1 MLTKKHLFYFFFF
14 AILFNVNSQNKS
26 VVSGTVINKE
36 NNEPLPFASIT
47 LKNYPIGT
55 ISNENGEFDFYI
67 PKSKQKDTI
76 VVSFIGF
83 ISYEIPVSNV
93 KNKLTVNLR
102 PTNEIL
108 AEVVVSPLSPLDYI
122 KRALEHFDEN
132 YPQNSYQS
140 LAYYREKFIENGA
153 VINKEEGVF
162 KTYYPSTID
171 SAKNQHQLLLYRPEK
186 DPQQFQF
193 MREWFEKKQ
202 EKRKNRAIK
211 KGEEYDEDEYDT
223 DIDMDLGG
231 PESVIELDL
240 KHEKDNFLKQK
251 YFKKYEYSFGEE
263 TVFNMDTLVT
273 ILFKGKKSIDYIKD
287 HGKILISKDNY
298 AIVRIEQNAKFN
310 IPFLVKPILFTLGLG
325 IEKPK
330 FKKII
335 SYQKYKDIW
344 YPKLFQ
350 WDANVKITKRHTFS
364 SNEHSDIKIGQ
375 VFFINKLDSL
385 STTIPKEKLFDSN
398 EDMEEQVFNDID
410 ISWNQLNIIKD

>member
-1 MLTKKHLFYFFFF
+1 MHNKK
-14 AILFNVNSQNKS
+14 ILFCFLLLAIIFNSYSQNKS
-26 VVSGTVINKE
+26 VISGTVINKE

-67 PKSKQKDTI
+67 PTSKHKDTI

-83 ISYEIPVSNV
+83 LSYEIPVSIVQNR
-93 KNKLTVNLR
+93 LTINLR

-108 AEVVVSPLSPLDYI
+108 KEVVVSPLSPLDYI
-122 KRALEHFDEN
+122 KRALKYFDQN

-162 KTYYPSTID
+162 KTFYPSAID
-171 SAKNQHQLLLYRPEK
+171 SAKNQHQLLLYRSAN

-202 EKRKNRAIK
+202 DKRKKRAIK
-211 KGEEYDEDEYDT
+211 KGEDYDEDEFST

-251 YFKKYEYSFGEE
+251 YFKKYEYSFGDE
-263 TVFNMDTLVT
+263 TVFNNDTLVT
-273 ILFKGKKSIDYIKD
+273 ILFKAKKSIDYVKD

-298 AIVRIEQNAKFN
+298 AIVRIEQNAKFS
-310 IPFLVKPILFTLGLG
+310 IPFLIKPILFTLGLA
-325 IEKPK
+325 IEKPR

-335 SYQKYKDIW
+335 SYQKYKAIW

-385 STTIPKEKLFDSN
+385 VTAIPKEKQFDSD
-398 EDMEEQVFNDID
+398 EDMAEQIHNDIG
-410 ISWNQLNIIKD
+410 ISWDQLNIIKD

>member
-1 MLTKKHLFYFFFF
+1 MHSKKIIFSLLFL
-14 AILFNVNSQNKS
+14 IIVFNSYSQNKS
-26 VVSGTVINKE
+26 VISGTVINKE
-36 NNEPLPFASIT
+36 NNEALPFASIT

-67 PKSKQKDTI
+67 PTSKQKDTI

-83 ISYEIPVSNV
+83 LSYEVPVSIVQNR
-93 KNKLTVNLR
+93 LTINLR

-108 AEVVVSPLSPLDYI
+108 TEVVISPLSPLDYI
-122 KRALEHFDEN
+122 KRALEYFDQN
-132 YPQNSYQS
+132 YPQSSYQS

-162 KTYYPSTID
+162 KTFYPSNID
-171 SAKNQHQLLLYRPEK
+171 SAKNQHQLLLYRPAN

-202 EKRKNRAIK
+202 EKRKKRAIK
-211 KGEEYDEDEYDT
+211 KGEDYDEDEFST

-251 YFKKYEYSFGEE
+251 YFKKYEYSFGDE
-263 TVFNMDTLVT
+263 TVFNNDTLVT
-273 ILFKGKKSIDYIKD
+273 IIFKAKKSIDYVKD

-298 AIVRIEQNAKFN
+298 AIVRIEQNAKFS
-310 IPFLVKPILFTLGLG
+310 IPFLIRPILFTLGLA
-325 IEKPK
+325 IEKPR

-335 SYQKYKDIW
+335 SYQKYKNLW

-350 WDANVKITKRHTFS
+350 WDANVRITKRHTFS

-375 VFFINKLDSL
+375 VFFINQLDSVA
-385 STTIPKEKLFDSN
+385 TPVPKEKRFN
-398 EDMEEQVFNDID
+398 TKEDMEDQIYNDLN
-410 ISWNQLNIIKD
+410 ISWEGMNVIKD

>member
-14 AILFNVNSQNKS
+14 AIIFNANSQNKS

-202 EKRKNRAIK
+202 EKRKSRAIK